1 MSMEGTM
8 MKSRFF
14 PRKDE
19 VVLSTVTLLVVLG
32 LVHLGVD
39 SLTSGKEH
47 VIFQKSSA
55 VSKK

>member
-1 MSMEGTM
+1 

-19 VVLSTVTLLVVLG
+19 VVLSTMTFLVVLG
-32 LVHLGVD
+32 LTSLGYD
-39 SLTSGKEH
+39 ALKGGRKHAMFE
-47 VIFQKSSA
+47 KSSA

>member
-1 MSMEGTM
+1 MEGTM

-14 PRKDE
+14 PRRDE

>member
-1 MSMEGTM
+1 MVMEGTM

-32 LVHLGVD
+32 LVHLGFD
-39 SLTSGKEH
+39 SWSSGKEH

>member
-1 MSMEGTM
+1 MVMEGTM

-19 VVLSTVTLLVVLG
+19 VVLSAVTLLVVLG
-32 LVHLGVD
+32 LVHLGFD
-39 SLTSGKEH
+39 SLAHGKEH

>member
-1 MSMEGTM
+1 M

-19 VVLSTVTLLVVLG
+19 VVLSTITAVVVLG
-32 LVHLGVD
+32 LLQLGFD
-39 SLTSGKEH
+39 SLRSGKEH
-47 VIFQKSSA
+47 AIFQKSSA